1 MNDKKRI
8 EFSYLREARRASSV
22 LPSGEPVPN
31 DPLDFLFPGTTGTL
45 GIEVTELCRQDERF
59 KGARLGYVAPKAKA
73 LYSKRSG
80 AKPVN
85 VSPVFSDDAEDIH
98 VDELARGLA
107 DFVYA
112 NQDANRNISWHE
124 CRDLPSGY
132 IQIGVFAPFDFEP
145 EGNWRYFR
153 GFSVERA
160 SRELIAGRIAEKNA
174 RMALYRQAASEVW
187 LLIVNDRFLGP
198 GEVWVRADELAQWT
212 FDFAFDKVLLFE
224 RQPGGTGDVIELR
237 RN

>member
-1 MNDKKRI
+1 M
-8 EFSYLREARRASSV
+8 
-22 LPSGEPVPN
+22 
-31 DPLDFLFPGTTGTL
+31 L
-45 GIEVTELCRQDERF
+45 GIEMTELCVQVERHEA
-59 KGARLGYVAPKAKA
+59 ARLGYVAPKAKR
-73 LYSKRSG
+73 LYSKRAG

-85 VSPVFSDDAEDIH
+85 VSPVFSDDAADMH
-98 VDELARGLA
+98 VDDLAASLA

-132 IQIGVFAPFDFEP
+132 IQIGVFEPFDFEP
-145 EGNWRYFR
+145 EVNWRYFR

-160 SRELIAGRIAEKNA
+160 SRELIAGRIAEKNS

-212 FDFAFDKVLLFE
+212 FDFAFDTVMLFE
-224 RQPGGTGDVIELR
+224 RQPGGTGNLIELR